1 MLDNLT
7 NFLLVAQTGP
17 LLVEPVNA
25 DELLDELLN
34 GVAGMSTSANLG
46 YLLAAV
52 LFILGIKGMTHPRTA
67 VRGNLLGA
75 LGMLVA
81 VLVTLANTGVS
92 PIIWLAGILV
102 GTAGACGSLGPCR

>member
-7 NFLLVAQTGP
+7 NFLLVAQEGP
-17 LLVEPVNA
+17 RPVEPVNA

-34 GVAGMSTSANLG
+34 GVTGMSTSANFG

-75 LGMLVA
+75 LGML
-81 VLVTLANTGVS
+81 
-92 PIIWLAGILV
+92 IAG
-102 GTAGACGSLGPCR
+102 